1 AADRRPTEIQGYM
14 DSLEKEQGSKEL
26 QTGKQR
32 GPVKLEAQINKP
44 ARQTMG
50 PALVDHK
57 KPALSYKPNPIQ
69 VYTRNGDKRIMDDS
83 GLIRKYVYKPD
94 YGKTPKCEQAMRA
107 KEEEDRLKREAAQKA
122 QEEQE
127 ASLEGLK
134 NKWKYKLYLE
144 QEMDHVEEDIRNL

>member
-1 AADRRPTEIQGYM
+1 MYVRPPTPP
-14 DSLEKEQGSKEL
+14 SR
-26 QTGKQR
+26 KQR

-50 PALVDHK
+50 PALHSK

-94 YGKTPKCEQAMRA
+94 YGKTPKCVLLKKYLLDED
-107 KEEEDRLKREAAQKA
+107 EEDRLKREAAQKA